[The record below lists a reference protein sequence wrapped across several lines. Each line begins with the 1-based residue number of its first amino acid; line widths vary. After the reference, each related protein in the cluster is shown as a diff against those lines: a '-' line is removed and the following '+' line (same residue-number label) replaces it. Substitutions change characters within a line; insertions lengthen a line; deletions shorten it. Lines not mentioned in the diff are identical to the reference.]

1 MRSFLLIILSFFAT
15 ATRTASAQTD
25 APSPLDGAF
34 QVLLKLE
41 LGQNLGVLN
50 PIEQAVLLSH
60 GDNAVRQ
67 DLERRLIG
75 VLQTESTD
83 LARDYAC
90 RQLALVGSDA
100 AVDTLAGLLNHPR
113 QAYMARYAIEAI
125 GTQAA
130 RQALRDAVAK
140 TEGLQRVGVV
150 ISLGRL
156 ADPESA
162 VLLSPLL
169 DSEDAN
175 VRESTVI
182 ALGRIGTQDAFD
194 ALRQFRVRA
203 AERVVPMV
211 ENAELQAA
219 ERLLLGGSRDMALRA
234 YAELSND
241 TSAKVRLAAYRGLIL
256 SQPEQAPALILAGL
270 ADEDGGKRA
279 VAADCIFSLRRPEEI
294 DLIAGAAADLPVP
307 GRIAALQAMR
317 DRQEASVRGAALAA
331 LDSPDAELRKAG
343 LQTLVCAAG
352 GEDVKHLALLAASDP
367 SEDIRE
373 AAFETLR
380 LMRHPETE
388 TAILGLLSN
397 ETTRTPRLV
406 RAAFAR
412 RSAAFVPAFLAAA
425 ESSDAAVR
433 RAALEALEVMAPPE
447 QAEALV
453 SLLAKS
459 TPGEEREAAGRAVWM
474 ACEKIADP
482 AARSEP
488 LFAGYEKAD
497 SPGRAAILPSIARI
511 GGDKALATVHAAM
524 KSDDQGLRDAG
535 YRALANWPDASVAE
549 ELLDIAKNSANE
561 AYRIWTLRAYARVVS
576 LPDAFA
582 PEKAFEMLKS
592 AMDLAARAEDRLL
605 IVTRL
610 AAVRAPGSLEL
621 LLSYL
626 DDPALKEGAVEAV
639 FLSAKGLSQSHPDI
653 AEPALR
659 KVRELTKDEAVL
671 QQTDKVLRDIEARKQ
686 NPAQ

>member
-1 MRSFLLIILSFFAT
+1 
-15 ATRTASAQTD
+15 
-25 APSPLDGAF
+25 
-34 QVLLKLE
+34 
-41 LGQNLGVLN
+41 
-50 PIEQAVLLSH
+50 
-60 GDNAVRQ
+60 
-67 DLERRLIG
+67 LERRLIG
-75 VLQTESTD
+75 VLRTESTD

-90 RQLALVGSDA
+90 RQLALVGSDD

-130 RQALRDAVAK
+130 RKALRDAISK
-140 TEGLQRVGVV
+140 TEGLQKAGLV

-156 ADPESA
+156 ADSES
-162 VLLSPLL
+162 VVILIPLL
-169 DSEDAN
+169 DSPDAN
-175 VRESTVI
+175 VLEATVI
-182 ALGRIGTQDAFD
+182 ALGRIGTQNAFD
-194 ALRQFRVRA
+194 ALRQFHVRA
-203 AERVVPMV
+203 AERIRPIV

-219 ERLLLGGSRDMALRA
+219 ERLLLGGSRDAALKA
-234 YAELSND
+234 YTELSSC
-241 TSAKVRLAAYRGLIL
+241 TSAKVQLAAYRGLIL
-256 SQPEQAPALILAGL
+256 SQPEQAAALILAGL

-279 VAADCIFSLRRPEEI
+279 VAADCIISLRHPEDI
-294 DLIAGAAADLPVP
+294 DVIADAAVDLPVP
-307 GRIAALQAMR
+307 GRVAALHALQ
-317 DRQEASVRGAALAA
+317 DRTEDSVRRAALAG
-331 LDSPDAELRKAG
+331 LDSKDAVVRKAS
-343 LQTLVCAAG
+343 LRVLVSAATS
-352 GEDVKHLALLAASDP
+352 EDVPRLAAIMGGDLNL
-367 SEDIRE
+367 EIQE

-388 TAILGLLSN
+388 AGILALLSD
-397 ETTRTPRLV
+397 EEARTPRLL
-406 RAAFAR
+406 RAAFSR
-412 RSAAFVPAFLAAA
+412 RSPAFASVFLAAA

-497 SPGRAAILPSIARI
+497 SVGRAAILPSIARI

-549 ELLDIAKNSANE
+549 ELFDIAKNSENE

-576 LPDAFA
+576 LPDAFS

-592 AMDLAARAEDRLL
+592 AMDLAKRDEDRCL

-610 AAVRAPGSLEL
+610 AAVRTPGSLEL

-686 NPAQ
+686 NPTQ